1 MVGGSEIMEGEGS
14 LFILPEDQRRE
25 GTSQV
30 GSHDRFSYEKA
41 GGVGKRTFY
50 VLYEALGYFIM
61 VYM

>member
-50 VLYEALGYFIM
+50 VSLVI
-61 VYM
+61 